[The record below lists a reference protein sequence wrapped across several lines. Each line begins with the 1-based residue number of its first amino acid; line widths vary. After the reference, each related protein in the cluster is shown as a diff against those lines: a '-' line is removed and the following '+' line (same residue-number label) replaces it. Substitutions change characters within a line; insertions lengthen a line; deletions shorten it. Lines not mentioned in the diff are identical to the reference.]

1 MDIKKVLA
9 ISASILI
16 PAAIAYALNP
26 ILVAA
31 AVAPG
36 LAYLIYVQRKEKIDR
51 EPLYALALAFFLG
64 FTAVTIASI
73 ALEIVVQIGEVL
85 DTVLV
90 APIVEETFKLVGVA
104 IIAARISAFNETD
117 DGIAYG
123 AAVGLGFATFE
134 AITYAYSST
143 DPILVGAA
151 RAISSTLLHA
161 ATAAL
166 TGYAVAIRKFRHN
179 PNVVLPALTA
189 AIILHAIHNFLAL
202 EVNIP
207 TLIILDV
214 TAFLGII
221 KQLK

>member
-1 MDIKKVLA
+1 MVIKKLLYL
-9 ISASILI
+9 SASILI
-16 PAAIAYALNP
+16 PAAIAYVLNP
-26 ILVAA
+26 ILVGA

-73 ALEIVVQIGEVL
+73 ALEIVVQLGKVL
-85 DTVLV
+85 DAVIV
-90 APIVEETFKLVGVA
+90 APTVEETFKLVGVA
-104 IIAARISAFNETD
+104 VIAARIQAFNETD

-134 AITYAYSST
+134 AIAYAYSST

-179 PNVVLPALTA
+179 PTLILPALTA
-189 AIILHAIHNFLAL
+189 AIILHALHNFLAL
-202 EVNIP
+202 ELNILA
-207 TLIILDV
+207 LIILDIV
-214 TAFLGII
+214 AFLGII
-221 KQLK
+221 RQLK